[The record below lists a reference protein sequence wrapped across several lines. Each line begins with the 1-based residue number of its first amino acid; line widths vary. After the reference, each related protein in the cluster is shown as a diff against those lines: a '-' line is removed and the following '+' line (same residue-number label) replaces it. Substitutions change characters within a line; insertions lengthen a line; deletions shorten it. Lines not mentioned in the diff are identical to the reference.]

1 MEYIKICGL
10 KKPEDI
16 KLCIDYGANAI
27 GFIYNVPD
35 SPRNLSKQEI
45 TELLKL
51 IPNTIKKV
59 VITRVNC
66 ASEVEQLIRHIEV
79 DLYQLHCSFN
89 IRDLDKFPMVEKKK
103 MIIALKVTQESKDDV
118 LRKINHSFDQFFA
131 FLIDNSQGSGAEIDF
146 DLVLDIRK
154 KSAPSKIIIAGG
166 INVDNVE
173 ALIKHTQPY
182 GIDVSSSL
190 EIERGIKDSNKIKE
204 FLDKVNEVKNNY

>member
-10 KKPEDI
+10 KKPDDVR
-16 KLCIDYGANAI
+16 LCIDYGANAI

-45 TELLKL
+45 NDLLKL

-59 VITRVNC
+59 VITRVNN
-66 ASEVEQLIRHIEV
+66 ASEVEQLMKDMEV

-103 MIIALKVTQESKDDV
+103 MIIALKVNQASKEDIM
-118 LRKINHSFDQFFA
+118 RKIHHSFDQFFA
-131 FLIDNSQGSGAEIDF
+131 FLIDNSQGSGTDIDF

-154 KSAPSKIIIAGG
+154 RTAPSKIIIAGG
-166 INVDNVE
+166 INIDNVE
-173 ALIKHTQPY
+173 ALIKHIRPY

-190 EIERGIKDSNKIKE
+190 ESERGVKDPNKIVS
-204 FLDKVNEVKNNY
+204 FLNEVNNVKNNY